1 MPNTTITIIK
11 NIKNLPI
18 IMLLSI
24 SLASCT
30 STETKEP
37 VQSAVPI
44 SRTKTEPNLKDASEL
59 NTQLAIGYIQRQQYK
74 PAKDKLLKSI
84 EQNPENLVAYKTL
97 AYLYALLGLTEEAE
111 EKYQEAL
118 DIKPDDSDLLNSYG
132 AYLCTIGKFDEA
144 QEKLKQS
151 YSNPFYESKY
161 LAESNAGSCYVKQQ
175 EYKKAEALL
184 RKSLRVDSKLPGSLI
199 SMAEVGVK
207 TERYLMAR
215 AYIQRY
221 HAVKSATPESLWI
234 QIQAEKA
241 LGAKDHYLKYARQL
255 INDFPDSDEAGWVEA
270 EARNEQF
277 R

>member
-1 MPNTTITIIK
+1 MPNIITIIK
-11 NIKNLPI
+11 KIKNLPVI
-18 IMLLSI
+18 LLLSI
-24 SLASCT
+24 SLVACT
-30 STETKEP
+30 TTETKEP
-37 VQSAVPI
+37 KQSAVPI
-44 SRTKTEPNLKDASEL
+44 SRTKQEPNLKDASEL

-74 PAKDKLLKSI
+74 PAKDKLLKAI
-84 EQNPENLVAYKTL
+84 EQNPENLIAYKTL

-111 EKYQEAL
+111 EKYKEAL

-132 AYLCTIGKFDEA
+132 AFLCTIGKYDEA
-144 QEKLKQS
+144 QEKLGQS

-161 LAESNAGSCYVKQQ
+161 LAESNAGSCYIEQQ

-184 RKSLRVDSKLPGSLI
+184 RKSLRVDPKLPGSLI

-207 TERYLMAR
+207 TDRYMMAR